1 MGLTGALFAVKVT
14 SLAALNALEPKAAID
29 LLKQCCG
36 STEWATRVAS
46 KRPFKTEGQL
56 LETAEAVWWGLR
68 REDWLEAFRAHP
80 RLGETLAS
88 GRSQSAVWSS
98 GEQSEVVRDGES
110 RSELQRLNR
119 EYEAQFGWIFILS
132 ASGKSADDVRRSITE
147 RLKNDPASELRVA
160 AEEQN
165 KITRLRIRKLL
176 HADASVP
183 GGSR

>member
-1 MGLTGALFAVKVT
+1 MT
-14 SLAALNALEPKAAID
+14 SLATLNGLEPKAAID

-46 KRPFKTEGQL
+46 KRPYASEGDL
-56 LETAEAVWWGLR
+56 LEMAEAVWWGLR

-80 RLGETLAS
+80 RLGESLTS
-88 GRSQSAVWSS
+88 DRSKSAVWSS
-98 GEQSEVVRDGES
+98 GEQAQVVRDGES

-132 ASGKSADDVRRSITE
+132 ASGKTADDVRRSLTE
-147 RLKNDPASELRVA
+147 RLAHDPASELRVA

-176 HADASVP
+176 HADTPVTEE
-183 GGSR
+183 SR